1 MKNLCLLLI
10 LCIFSSQTWAQ
21 RSERYQS
28 RSGRSGYSSPDASS
42 SGGNRYERYQ
52 SQPRSER
59 QRFDQNLNKYQHYS
73 PHEKQKAQDK
83 WQSFKQQTTPAERA
97 YIRDRMRSRQSGDP
111 RSGRRN
117 GR

>member
-1 MKNLCLLLI
+1 MKNLSLLLL
-10 LCIFSSQTWAQ
+10 LCFFSSQTWAQ

-28 RSGRSGYSSPDASS
+28 RSGSSGYSQRTSN

-59 QRFDQNLNKYQHYS
+59 QRFDQNLSKYQHYS
-73 PHEKQKAQDK
+73 PHEKQKAQDT
-83 WQSFKQQTTPAERA
+83 WQNFKQQTTPAERA